1 MDSDAYA
8 CPVCGQPVDTVV
20 RRHKTLGAWVP
31 VWVAGPCRD
40 PECAAY
46 VAEGADNAEGT
57 EAGRK
62 PGRPETGSGDPR
74 TTAAHRTGKRT

>member
-1 MDSDAYA
+1 MDSGAHA

-20 RRHKTLGAWVP
+20 RRHKTLGVWVP
-31 VWVAGPCRD
+31 VWVAGPCRA

-46 VAEGADNAEGT
+46 VEEGADSA

-62 PGRPETGSGDPR
+62 PGRAEPGSRDPR
-74 TTAAHRTGKRT
+74 NTGEHRAEKSA